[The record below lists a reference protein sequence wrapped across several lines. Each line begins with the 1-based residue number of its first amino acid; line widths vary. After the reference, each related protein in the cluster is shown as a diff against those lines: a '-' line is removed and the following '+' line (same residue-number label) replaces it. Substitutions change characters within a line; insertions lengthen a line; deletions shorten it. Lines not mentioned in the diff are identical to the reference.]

1 MSTLVIHTGGTI
13 GMVQTAT
20 GFAPATGV
28 VEAALDT
35 LPVRSGLTVQTLDPL
50 IDSANASPADWDRIA
65 AIIAA
70 RHDEFDNFVITHG
83 TDTLAYTAAALCFAL
98 EGLGKPVILTGAM
111 LPLTVEGSD
120 GTRNLTDALAAAE
133 TAPPGVWVQFAG
145 RLLHGARIRKSHSR
159 DFDAFKADPSKVP
172 PRQDGKALVRHS
184 YDAPRVAVLAVAP
197 GVPDDF
203 FEHAA
208 DCYDG
213 LVLRCY
219 GSGTAPATPG
229 LARALQ
235 SAMLRHVP
243 VIGVSQ
249 CPEGGIAL
257 GTYAAGAVLRE
268 NGVKDGRDMTVEAAY
283 AKLCHVLSGRFVPAE
298 RTRRLHE
305 SLCGEFTPEVP

>member
-111 LPLTVEGSD
+111 LPLTVEGS
-120 GTRNLTDALAAAE
+120 RRDAE
-133 TAPPGVWVQFAG
+133 PDRCAG
-145 RLLHGARIRKSHSR
+145 RRRNC
-159 DFDAFKADPSKVP
+159 
-172 PRQDGKALVRHS
+172 
-184 YDAPRVAVLAVAP
+184 
-197 GVPDDF
+197 
-203 FEHAA
+203 AA
-208 DCYDG
+208 
-213 LVLRCY
+213 
-219 GSGTAPATPG
+219 
-229 LARALQ
+229 
-235 SAMLRHVP
+235 
-243 VIGVSQ
+243 
-249 CPEGGIAL
+249 
-257 GTYAAGAVLRE
+257 
-268 NGVKDGRDMTVEAAY
+268 
-283 AKLCHVLSGRFVPAE
+283 
-298 RTRRLHE
+298 RRLGPVCRPPSSRRPH
-305 SLCGEFTPEVP
+305 P